1 MLKLVKV
8 EFQKLKRKKFILL
21 VTLAAFMFPL
31 PLAYLMTTPAMMEQY
46 IDKADAF
53 DGLFNM
59 VLGYGIQFLLPC
71 IIGVVAAM
79 LFFIERDNDTFKNI
93 KTIPL
98 SSTQVVTAKIIVL
111 FIIGVVFCIASTV
124 ATVLVGM
131 FTLDVY
137 GLGYKIFLAVET
149 GIFIT
154 AGTLPLIVIVVF
166 FSRTY
171 VFSVLLCIFYSVL
184 NMSATALFD
193 ALPKT
198 ILWLLPTPLTTF
210 WSAGDMKRHGINM
223 NLVQMNGL
231 IPSTFQVIL
240 ILGIMAGIKLRTI
253 VKTELLKLKRYH
265 IIWAGIALMLLSV
278 LLTLFTSMANDGSVW
293 DFRYLIEQVI
303 KNNMSMI
310 FPMCIAL
317 IAGYII
323 SREEKDDVL
332 KNIITIPISFKK
344 LLVGKLIVCAMLS
357 ILFGLICTI
366 FTLIAE
372 CIVGFPGFTV
382 NLVIQGLV
390 QITLENLLLYLAVL
404 PIIVIT
410 SRLSGG
416 FMIGVIVAFVYGYG
430 GMFAAGNMTLAN
442 IYPITASLGLI
453 GYRSYDTSV
462 QWSFPLC
469 LCSLIIIVAIS
480 VILVATMKEKENK
493 KTRTK
498 TKKVK
503 PKKGWL

>member
-1 MLKLVKV
+1 M
-8 EFQKLKRKKFILL
+8 
-21 VTLAAFMFPL
+21 
-31 PLAYLMTTPAMMEQY
+31 
-46 IDKADAF
+46 
-53 DGLFNM
+53 
-59 VLGYGIQFLLPC
+59 
-71 IIGVVAAM
+71 
-79 LFFIERDNDTFKNI
+79 
-93 KTIPL
+93 
-98 SSTQVVTAKIIVL
+98 
-111 FIIGVVFCIASTV
+111 
-124 ATVLVGM
+124 
-131 FTLDVY
+131 
-137 GLGYKIFLAVET
+137 
-149 GIFIT
+149 
-154 AGTLPLIVIVVF
+154 
-166 FSRTY
+166 
-171 VFSVLLCIFYSVL
+171 
-184 NMSATALFD
+184 
-193 ALPKT
+193 
-198 ILWLLPTPLTTF
+198 
-210 WSAGDMKRHGINM
+210 
-223 NLVQMNGL
+223 
-231 IPSTFQVIL
+231 
-240 ILGIMAGIKLRTI
+240 RTI

-323 SREEKDDVL
+323 
-332 KNIITIPISFKK
+332 TIPISFKK

-390 QITLENLLLYLAVL
+390 QITLENLFLYLAVL

>member
-1 MLKLVKV
+1 M
-8 EFQKLKRKKFILL
+8 
-21 VTLAAFMFPL
+21 
-31 PLAYLMTTPAMMEQY
+31 
-46 IDKADAF
+46 
-53 DGLFNM
+53 
-59 VLGYGIQFLLPC
+59 
-71 IIGVVAAM
+71 
-79 LFFIERDNDTFKNI
+79 
-93 KTIPL
+93 
-98 SSTQVVTAKIIVL
+98 
-111 FIIGVVFCIASTV
+111 
-124 ATVLVGM
+124 
-131 FTLDVY
+131 
-137 GLGYKIFLAVET
+137 
-149 GIFIT
+149 
-154 AGTLPLIVIVVF
+154 
-166 FSRTY
+166 
-171 VFSVLLCIFYSVL
+171 
-184 NMSATALFD
+184 
-193 ALPKT
+193 
-198 ILWLLPTPLTTF
+198 
-210 WSAGDMKRHGINM
+210 
-223 NLVQMNGL
+223 
-231 IPSTFQVIL
+231 
-240 ILGIMAGIKLRTI
+240 RTI

-493 KTRTK
+493 KLVQKQKSQTK
-498 TKKVK
+498 ERVVISEKSCFFILMFCLLLSGCSKEEV
-503 PKKGWL
+503 LENIMQ

>member
-1 MLKLVKV
+1 M
-8 EFQKLKRKKFILL
+8 
-21 VTLAAFMFPL
+21 
-31 PLAYLMTTPAMMEQY
+31 
-46 IDKADAF
+46 
-53 DGLFNM
+53 
-59 VLGYGIQFLLPC
+59 
-71 IIGVVAAM
+71 
-79 LFFIERDNDTFKNI
+79 
-93 KTIPL
+93 
-98 SSTQVVTAKIIVL
+98 
-111 FIIGVVFCIASTV
+111 
-124 ATVLVGM
+124 
-131 FTLDVY
+131 
-137 GLGYKIFLAVET
+137 
-149 GIFIT
+149 
-154 AGTLPLIVIVVF
+154 
-166 FSRTY
+166 
-171 VFSVLLCIFYSVL
+171 
-184 NMSATALFD
+184 
-193 ALPKT
+193 
-198 ILWLLPTPLTTF
+198 
-210 WSAGDMKRHGINM
+210 
-223 NLVQMNGL
+223 
-231 IPSTFQVIL
+231 
-240 ILGIMAGIKLRTI
+240 RTI

-382 NLVIQGLV
+382 NLVIRGLV
-390 QITLENLLLYLAVL
+390 QITLENLFLYLAVL

>member
-1 MLKLVKV
+1 M
-8 EFQKLKRKKFILL
+8 
-21 VTLAAFMFPL
+21 
-31 PLAYLMTTPAMMEQY
+31 
-46 IDKADAF
+46 
-53 DGLFNM
+53 
-59 VLGYGIQFLLPC
+59 
-71 IIGVVAAM
+71 
-79 LFFIERDNDTFKNI
+79 
-93 KTIPL
+93 
-98 SSTQVVTAKIIVL
+98 
-111 FIIGVVFCIASTV
+111 
-124 ATVLVGM
+124 
-131 FTLDVY
+131 
-137 GLGYKIFLAVET
+137 
-149 GIFIT
+149 
-154 AGTLPLIVIVVF
+154 
-166 FSRTY
+166 
-171 VFSVLLCIFYSVL
+171 
-184 NMSATALFD
+184 
-193 ALPKT
+193 
-198 ILWLLPTPLTTF
+198 
-210 WSAGDMKRHGINM
+210 
-223 NLVQMNGL
+223 
-231 IPSTFQVIL
+231 
-240 ILGIMAGIKLRTI
+240 RTI

-390 QITLENLLLYLAVL
+390 QITLENLFLYLAVL

-480 VILVATMKEKENK
+480 GILIVTMKEKENK
-493 KTRTK
+493 KIRVK
-498 TKKVK
+498 AKKVK
-503 PKKGWL
+503 PKKGW

>member
-1 MLKLVKV
+1 M
-8 EFQKLKRKKFILL
+8 
-21 VTLAAFMFPL
+21 
-31 PLAYLMTTPAMMEQY
+31 
-46 IDKADAF
+46 
-53 DGLFNM
+53 
-59 VLGYGIQFLLPC
+59 
-71 IIGVVAAM
+71 
-79 LFFIERDNDTFKNI
+79 
-93 KTIPL
+93 
-98 SSTQVVTAKIIVL
+98 
-111 FIIGVVFCIASTV
+111 
-124 ATVLVGM
+124 
-131 FTLDVY
+131 
-137 GLGYKIFLAVET
+137 
-149 GIFIT
+149 
-154 AGTLPLIVIVVF
+154 
-166 FSRTY
+166 
-171 VFSVLLCIFYSVL
+171 
-184 NMSATALFD
+184 
-193 ALPKT
+193 
-198 ILWLLPTPLTTF
+198 
-210 WSAGDMKRHGINM
+210 
-223 NLVQMNGL
+223 
-231 IPSTFQVIL
+231 
-240 ILGIMAGIKLRTI
+240 RTI

-390 QITLENLLLYLAVL
+390 QITLENLFLYLAVL

-416 FMIGVIVAFVYGYG
+416 FMIGVIVAFV
-430 GMFAAGNMTLAN
+430 
-442 IYPITASLGLI
+442 
-453 GYRSYDTSV
+453 
-462 QWSFPLC
+462 
-469 LCSLIIIVAIS
+469 
-480 VILVATMKEKENK
+480 
-493 KTRTK
+493 
-498 TKKVK
+498 
-503 PKKGWL
+503 